1 MRLPQLAIDISRVM
15 CCDTSSNLLSL
26 SRQKVKMTRVLIAV
40 VLLVFVAV
48 GHERVES
55 TILRQ
60 VYRSA
65 LSPGS
70 LPRPA
75 SCLGH
80 NTDTTERRLSGLS
93 SSGPGSSQGTGD
105 GRTPS
110 GASGPA
116 RPGSSQGTGV
126 GRTPSGASGPATF
139 SHQLGSIGPG
149 SSQGT
154 GVGRTPS
161 GASGPATFSHQLGSI
176 GPGSSQGMG
185 VGRTP
190 SGASGPAM
198 KLACGKDEILTTE
211 SPNCGECSCG
221 YKNREDGRPPN
232 CSLTLVLRCACR
244 DTLCRRTNDSIC
256 VSRSDCD

>member
-126 GRTPSGASGPATF
+126 GRTPSGASGPAR
-139 SHQLGSIGPG
+139 PG

>member
-116 RPGSSQGTGV
+116 
-126 GRTPSGASGPATF
+126 TF

-161 GASGPATFSHQLGSI
+161 GASGPAR
-176 GPGSSQGMG
+176 PGSSQGMG

>member
-116 RPGSSQGTGV
+116 
-126 GRTPSGASGPATF
+126 TF

-161 GASGPATFSHQLGSI
+161 GASGPARPGSSQ
-176 GPGSSQGMG
+176 GTGVGRTPSGASGPARPGSSQGMG

>member
-126 GRTPSGASGPATF
+126 GRTPSGASGPA
-139 SHQLGSIGPG
+139 
-149 SSQGT
+149 
-154 GVGRTPS
+154 R
-161 GASGPATFSHQLGSI
+161 
-176 GPGSSQGMG
+176 PGSSQGMG

>member
-116 RPGSSQGTGV
+116 
-126 GRTPSGASGPATF
+126 TF

-176 GPGSSQGMG
+176 GPGSSQGTG

>member
-116 RPGSSQGTGV
+116 
-126 GRTPSGASGPATF
+126 TF

-161 GASGPATFSHQLGSI
+161 GASGPAR
-176 GPGSSQGMG
+176 PGSSQGTG

>member
-126 GRTPSGASGPATF
+126 GRTPSGASGPAR
-139 SHQLGSIGPG
+139 PG

-154 GVGRTPS
+154 
-161 GASGPATFSHQLGSI
+161 
-176 GPGSSQGMG
+176 G

>member
-149 SSQGT
+149 SSQG
-154 GVGRTPS
+154 
-161 GASGPATFSHQLGSI
+161 
-176 GPGSSQGMG
+176 MG